1 MPLPPN
7 PFAAS
12 RERTAAK
19 RGAGVPTFN
28 MADPGFMAFHANMLA
43 SSGEM
48 KGKDP
53 ERMRFTTGPFKGLTQ
68 AEAINTARAQWSKMP
83 PAQRQQFGATPAA
96 PAANP
101 TPTLPLSPT
110 PPPPAANR
118 PPATAPTAPATPTE
132 SVMSQIMTPRAAGA
146 GVLRPSAFSPTRPP
160 GVIKD
165 ENGVVD
171 LAASK
176 EAGTIVNVPKTPTTP
191 APDPLMQQAQA
202 LQSAA
207 RTASAATMGPP
218 VTAMGFKPRPTVP
231 APAPAVAAPAVAA
244 PAAPATQPQPTAPA
258 AAPTPTASPTAAIA
272 SFLPVLAN
280 RDRAAMAAAPKV
292 NPVAGP
298 TAPAPSAGVNPWDP
312 ATLKKSSNPAA
323 SMLGTVMAP
332 TGPTAAKAMT
342 GFRAKA
348 GGYTPVPAMAPQK
361 PAMAPVKKAAPAQ
374 DLYKLAGSFR
384 PR

>member
-1 MPLPPN
+1 MALPPN

-12 RERTAAK
+12 RERAAAK

-53 ERMRFTTGPFKGLTQ
+53 ERMRFATGPFKGLTQ
-68 AEAINTARAQWSKMP
+68 AEAINTARSQWSKMP
-83 PAQRQQFGATPAA
+83 PAQRQQFGATPTAPAA
-96 PAANP
+96 PAAP
-101 TPTLPLSPT
+101 TPQAAHAPTKPPSPT
-110 PPPPAANR
+110 VNPSPMGPPVSAMGFKPR
-118 PPATAPTAPATPTE
+118 PPA
-132 SVMSQIMTPRAAGA
+132 I
-146 GVLRPSAFSPTRPP
+146 
-160 GVIKD
+160 IKD
-165 ENGVVD
+165 EGGVVD

-176 EAGTIVNVPKTPTTP
+176 EAGTIVNVPKTPATP
-191 APDPLMQQAQA
+191 APDPLMKQAQA

-207 RTASAATMGPP
+207 IGMDKAKALSAQRHPSFA
-218 VTAMGFKPRPTVP
+218 PT
-231 APAPAVAAPAVAA
+231 AA
-244 PAAPATQPQPTAPA
+244 PAAPTPTLPLSPSPPQPQASPPSPVNRLQPTAPA
-258 AAPTPTASPTAAIA
+258 TTPTASPTAAIA

-323 SMLGTVMAP
+323 SMLGTVMSP

-342 GFRAKA
+342 SFRAKA

-361 PAMAPVKKAAPAQ
+361 PAITPPVKTQKPQ